1 MQNMTFGR
9 RPYWIFVAALIVLK
23 FGVVITI
30 MVAPQALD
38 ILRHVDTAIIVV
50 LALVAGGRFADIGW
64 PRWLGAILVFVI
76 AFVVPIAL
84 VLASPPTL
92 PVDASNPLD
101 ALPNLAWV
109 GTVMLMILLI
119 VAGIKT
125 SASASGLDQGIGG
138 KPAERGERKEPTF
151 P

>member
-1 MQNMTFGR
+1 MRHLTFDR
-9 RPYWIFVAALIVLK
+9 RTYWFLVAALIALK
-23 FGVVITI
+23 VGVVVAI
-30 MVAPQALD
+30 MFVPQAYA
-38 ILRHVDTAIIVV
+38 ILRYVDTAIIVV
-50 LALVAGGRFADIGW
+50 LALVVGGRFADIGW

-138 KPAERGERKEPTF
+138 KPAERVERKEPTF